1 LETQV
6 IGPET
11 TGSPQL
17 VTVDYKSFPK
27 QPTFHDLNVS
37 QWNAGSK
44 SYSKLIKILSIS
56 KIKNKSIYQLL
67 NNISNLGVNN
77 LSSHFIPTW
86 PQLSVLSKGLKFIP
100 TPRYSDIQKLSRVS
114 LLSSF
119 ASLRRSLRLKFM
131 FAAKDNAPRPID
143 PFYVK
148 SNFEPEIQS
157 KAIEIKASKGYTYLT
172 NAINKGIRRQRLIH
186 PNLNSEELKA
196 ITQLNNNKEIIIKP
210 ADKNLGLTIL
220 DRSWYL
226 QECLSQLN
234 DPKVY
239 KSHSPP
245 DFAVLQS
252 TVIDFAKALPAN
264 ESKFVLHQLDLR
276 IKKQI
281 IPEFYIIPKI
291 HKPKLAGRPIVAN
304 HSFCLNQI
312 SRWVDIKLQPV
323 VKCCST
329 ILSNSDTLRKE
340 LDAANR
346 SYSLNKYYSFIT
358 ADVTSLYPNIP
369 IDIGVN
375 LVGQVLSQ
383 VSIYDNETNSTILRG
398 LKLVLDNSYLHFNGV
413 VYHQIQGTAMGAPLA
428 PCYAN
433 IFLFSL
439 EQKWLSDPAI
449 APHVTIFK
457 RYIDDI
463 FVFWFDSHPDA
474 SVRKST
480 LDNAIDMY
488 NSYLPTI
495 KITPDISTQSVN
507 FLDLHL
513 FKENFQCKYR
523 TYKKTMNRFLYI
535 PFSSYHS
542 NSQKFAFIK
551 TELIRLVRNSSSE
564 SYFVEDAKFF
574 KQCLLQRGYGEFFL
588 NLAFKQVSYAL
599 RAQYLQP
606 KVKETHYK
614 SDNFFVPL
622 LRNPLLDKLPISRVI
637 KSVIDPKLSLTIAKS
652 NPPSIQSRLIRAKFK

>member
-1 LETQV
+1 M
-6 IGPET
+6 
-11 TGSPQL
+11 
-17 VTVDYKSFPK
+17 VTVDLKSFPK
-27 QPTFHDLNVS
+27 YPPFHDLMIQHDNYRT
-37 QWNAGSK
+37 WNSGSK
-44 SYSKLIKILSIS
+44 SYSKLIKILSLT
-56 KIKNKSIYQLL
+56 KLKNKSLYQLT

-100 TPRYSDIQKLSRVS
+100 TPSYTGLKNLSRVS
-114 LLSSF
+114 LLKSF
-119 ASLRRSLRLKFM
+119 ASLRRTLRLKTL
-131 FAAKDNAPRPID
+131 FAAQDSAPRPID

-148 SNFEPEIQS
+148 SSYEPEIKS
-157 KAIEIKASKGYTYLT
+157 AMESSAVKGYIKLT
-172 NAINKGIRRQRLIH
+172 SAINKGFSHSRLKH
-186 PNLNSEELKA
+186 PNLTSEEIKA
-196 ITQLNNNKEIIIKP
+196 IKQLKDNTEIIIKP

-220 DRSWYL
+220 DKSWYY

-245 DFAVLQS
+245 DFALLKS
-252 TVIDFAKALPAN
+252 TVIDFAKYLPPN
-264 ESKFVLHQLDLR
+264 ESKFVLHELDPR
-276 IKKQI
+276 IDKQI

-323 VKCCST
+323 VKICST

-340 LDAANR
+340 LDEINL
-346 SYSLNKYYSFIT
+346 SHSLNKYYSFIT

-369 IDIGVN
+369 IDIGVDF
-375 LVGQVLSQ
+375 VGQVLSQ
-383 VSIYDNETNSTILRG
+383 VSIYDNATNLIILRG
-398 LKLVLDNSYLHFNGV
+398 LKLVLDNSYLHFDGV
-413 VYHQIQGTAMGAPLA
+413 VYHQLQGTAMGAPLA

-433 IFLFSL
+433 IFLFQL
-439 EQKWLSDPAI
+439 EQKWLKNSAI
-449 APHVTIFK
+449 ARHVTIFK

-463 FVFWFDSHPDA
+463 FVLWSDSNPDA

-480 LDNAIDMY
+480 LDNAIDVY

-507 FLDLHL
+507 FLDLQI

-542 NSQKFAFIK
+542 TSQKLAFIK
-551 TELIRLVRNSSSE
+551 TELIRFVRNSSSE

-574 KQCLLQRGYGEFFL
+574 KHCLLQRGYSEFFL
-588 NLAFKQVSYAL
+588 NLAFKQVSYSL
-599 RAQYLQP
+599 RAQYMQP

-614 SDNFFVPL
+614 PNNIFVPL
-622 LRNPLLDKLPISRVI
+622 RRDPLLDKLPISRVI
-637 KSVIDPKLSLTIAKS
+637 RSFIDPNSSLTIAKS
-652 NPPSIQSRLIRAKFK
+652 NPPSINSRLIRARYK